1 MYQGKPKP
9 FNKISDFMDR
19 YHRAPTDKGARP
31 SSEYRPALRN
41 AARIAYRIAKRTV
54 EQMAKDNVKT

>member
-1 MYQGKPKP
+1 
-9 FNKISDFMDR
+9 MDR

-54 EQMAKDNVKT
+54 KQMAKDNVKT